1 MNRGVLI
8 GLTIGV
14 GAIALGAVLWMRGE
28 SPAVSGLQQSASSS
42 SPSSSSAQSPTAASP
57 MPGAGPDGT
66 VPGAAA
72 PGAAGAGAAG
82 SSLPPGRLPGQ
93 TEAAAPWMVPSDGAR
108 TPASG
113 AAPAVRAGRE
123 GAPTLDQIQQRLQN
137 LLASPQPDVRE
148 VDAVLADLQKNQG
161 SKVVAGVD
169 LQAVRD
175 NLARSERIRQIAV
188 EMQALAAKPGPEVPA
203 QLQARMAEIQRLQAG
218 MNASVAAPAAP
229 AGANR

>member
-1 MNRGVLI
+1 MQVSCAFP
-8 GLTIGV
+8 T
-14 GAIALGAVLWMRGE
+14 ALSTPADLAVAARRIVWGRFLNAGQICVAPDHVYVAASVEARLLE
-28 SPAVSGLQQSASSS
+28 ELKRAVTAMFG
-42 SPSSSSAQSPTAASP
+42 PDPRQSPDYGRIINARHAA
-57 MPGAGPDGT
+57 
-66 VPGAAA
+66 
-72 PGAAGAGAAG
+72 
-82 SSLPPGRLPGQ
+82 
-93 TEAAAPWMVPSDGAR
+93 
-108 TPASG
+108 
-113 AAPAVRAGRE
+113 
-123 GAPTLDQIQQRLQN
+123 RLQN